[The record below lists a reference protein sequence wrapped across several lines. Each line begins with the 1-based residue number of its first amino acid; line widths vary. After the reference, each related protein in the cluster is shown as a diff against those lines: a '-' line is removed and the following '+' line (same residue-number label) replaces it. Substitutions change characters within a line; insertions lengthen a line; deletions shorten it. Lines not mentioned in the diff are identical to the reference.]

1 MEFKENEEHLWILT
15 ISNKKIVSINN
26 LLSSIKNSNM
36 KIIEQ
41 AICELEAEGLIY
53 VNDTKTE
60 ILSIVDTD
68 RILY

>member
-1 MEFKENEEHLWILT
+1 MGQQW
-15 ISNKKIVSINN
+15 
-26 LLSSIKNSNM
+26 SSIKNSNM